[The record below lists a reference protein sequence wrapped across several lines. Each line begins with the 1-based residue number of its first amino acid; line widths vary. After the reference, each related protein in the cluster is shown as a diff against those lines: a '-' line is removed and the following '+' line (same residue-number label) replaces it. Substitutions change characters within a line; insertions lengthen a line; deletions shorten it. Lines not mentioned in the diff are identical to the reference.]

1 MKHILKWECFIMGI
15 FSFNNY
21 IISEKNLKHNV
32 ACIKA
37 GLNDGVKFCAVVKA
51 DAYGVGAGSVVKIL
65 DGEVDAF
72 AVANLWEGIQI
83 RNVNKES
90 KILVLGCIN
99 LDEIECYSRNF
110 LTPTVSTVSEIRK
123 LSSEVKIPLSVEFGL
138 NSGMN
143 RIGFCEKCDILTAI
157 SILNKNKKINI
168 SGAYSHLATKQNDM
182 GFMYE
187 QKKKFDELL
196 TAFRGMNI
204 CRHLSNTS
212 ASLMDRNFNYDMVR
226 VGYGM
231 YGMGKFDKKLRR
243 AIRIETRV
251 VMLNSVK
258 KGESVGYDR
267 TYVADSQKMI
277 AVLPIGYYDGFGRG
291 LSNRGSVL
299 VNGEFA
305 PVVGRVCMDMMMVDV
320 TDIANVEVGTKAV
333 IIGSQG
339 EKEITLADHAEI
351 LGTSD
356 YEVLSRFNNS
366 RMNIIIEN
374 F

>member
-1 MKHILKWECFIMGI
+1 M
-15 FSFNNY
+15 
-21 IISEKNLKHNV
+21 
-32 ACIKA
+32 
-37 GLNDGVKFCAVVKA
+37 
-51 DAYGVGAGSVVKIL
+51 
-65 DGEVDAF
+65 
-72 AVANLWEGIQI
+72 
-83 RNVNKES
+83 R
-90 KILVLGCIN
+90 
-99 LDEIECYSRNF
+99 
-110 LTPTVSTVSEIRK
+110 
-123 LSSEVKIPLSVEFGL
+123 
-138 NSGMN
+138 
-143 RIGFCEKCDILTAI
+143 
-157 SILNKNKKINI
+157 
-168 SGAYSHLATKQNDM
+168 
-182 GFMYE
+182 
-187 QKKKFDELL
+187 
-196 TAFRGMNI
+196 
-204 CRHLSNTS
+204 
-212 ASLMDRNFNYDMVR
+212 
-226 VGYGM
+226 
-231 YGMGKFDKKLRR
+231 
-243 AIRIETRV
+243 
-251 VMLNSVK
+251 NSVK

>member
-1 MKHILKWECFIMGI
+1 M
-15 FSFNNY
+15 N
-21 IISEKNLKHNV
+21 
-32 ACIKA
+32 
-37 GLNDGVKFCAVVKA
+37 
-51 DAYGVGAGSVVKIL
+51 
-65 DGEVDAF
+65 
-72 AVANLWEGIQI
+72 
-83 RNVNKES
+83 
-90 KILVLGCIN
+90 IN
-99 LDEIECYSRNF
+99 E
-110 LTPTVSTVSEIRK
+110 
-123 LSSEVKIPLSVEFGL
+123 
-138 NSGMN
+138 
-143 RIGFCEKCDILTAI
+143 
-157 SILNKNKKINI
+157 NKKIDI
-168 SGAYSHLATKQNDM
+168 SGAYSHLATKQNDI

-243 AIRIETRV
+243 VIRIETRV

-291 LSNRGSVL
+291 LSNRGFVL